1 MRQRYELVKC
11 LAEDFS
17 VETLCSVLG
26 LSRTAYYRY
35 LRGASYQLNAKKENN
50 QQLVE
55 QVFAKHKRRYGSRRI
70 MAELKDNGYLIGR
83 YQVRAIMRRVGLQ
96 AIQPKS
102 FVPRT
107 TDSRHGKGYWPNL
120 LLGQTLPTAPNL
132 VWVSDITYLPLVN
145 GEWAYL
151 ATWMDLFSRKIVG
164 WRVGQSMEDELVITP
179 LRSALQ
185 MRQPLAGLI
194 IHSDRGG
201 QYVSTELKE
210 LISLWH
216 IRPSMSRADDP
227 YDNAFAESLW
237 SRLKAELLEGGA
249 FLSVHDA
256 HTEIFDYMEIY
267 YNRIRKHSSL
277 RYKSPEQFENEHYKN
292 LTNSLCR

>member
-17 VETLCSVLG
+17 VETLCLVLG

-35 LRGASYQLNAKKENN
+35 LRGASYQLNAEKENN

-267 YNRIRKHSSL
+267 RTGD
-277 RYKSPEQFENEHYKN
+277 PV
-292 LTNSLCR
+292 